1 MNSFASFLVSL
12 GNLAYFSTRKMS
24 GNGMV
29 DAFTY
34 EKVDG
39 EERVRVHIL
48 GLGYCEGTP
57 GEILAYFAAKG
68 SDLNIHE
75 EVSQ

>member
-1 MNSFASFLVSL
+1 MTNFASFLVSL

-34 EKVDG
+34 ERING
-39 EERVRVHIL
+39 EERVKVHIL

-57 GEILAYFAAKG
+57 GEILEYFKQKG
-68 SDLNIHE
+68 SKLRIQEDK
-75 EVSQ
+75 

>member
-1 MNSFASFLVSL
+1 MTNFASFLVSL

-34 EKVDG
+34 QKVNG
-39 EERVRVHIL
+39 EERVKVHIL
-48 GLGYCEGTP
+48 GLGYCEGSP
-57 GEILAYFAAKG
+57 DEILAYFKEKG
-68 SDLNIHE
+68 SELRIQE
-75 EVSQ
+75 AA

>member
-39 EERVRVHIL
+39 EEHVRVHIL

-57 GEILAYFAAKG
+57 GEILEYFKAKG
-68 SDLNIHE
+68 SELSIQE
-75 EVSQ
+75 EAA